1 MGGGFVMADDFES
14 CKRRHPAYLGKEKRV
29 FLELMRR
36 NMQSEPDERTIHREK
51 PHMRWRF

>member
-1 MGGGFVMADDFES
+1 MTDEFES
-14 CKRRHPAYLGKEKRV
+14 CKRRHPAYLGEEKRV

-36 NMQSEPDERTIHREK
+36 NMPSEPDERTIHREK